1 MRQQFKK
8 YCGKEPHVVTIPV
21 GSLDELKYP
30 DEPRKRHSLITASRL
45 ATEKHCDWLV
55 EAVVKAKES
64 VPDISLDIYGKGGDE
79 AKLKGLIGRL
89 GCGDYVH
96 LMGQQKLD
104 DVYKH
109 YDAYVAASQS
119 EGFGLTLMEAIGSGL
134 PIVGFDVRYGNQTFI
149 DDGQNGYKIPIT
161 DEMDQK
167 EKIKLLSERI
177 VRMFTEDDMDAFSG
191 HSYEKAKE
199 YLTKEVVHR
208 WIELLK

>member
-64 VPDISLDIYGKGGDE
+64 VPDIHLTYMARVAMRRSLRD
-79 AKLKGLIGRL
+79 LSGRL
-89 GCGDYVH
+89 GCADYVH

-104 DVYKH
+104 D
-109 YDAYVAASQS
+109 DIQA
-119 EGFGLTLMEAIGSGL
+119 L
-134 PIVGFDVRYGNQTFI
+134 
-149 DDGQNGYKIPIT
+149 
-161 DEMDQK
+161 
-167 EKIKLLSERI
+167 
-177 VRMFTEDDMDAFSG
+177 
-191 HSYEKAKE
+191 
-199 YLTKEVVHR
+199 
-208 WIELLK
+208 